1 MVLYLHFW
9 ERNHLWMNFLLQK
22 YFLVSYLN
30 SAWILVSGPNSF
42 PYHLFEKLLLVSTPI
57 RFASDHHPPP
67 SCSSLLFGN
76 YRVCSACKTTFYV
89 LGKNEAESN
98 SSSSCIRYYLD
109 TLFQYWKQFEL
120 FLKKNFNTVPIC
132 QWLSHQFIKKFRISV
147 KLEQCVYSY
156 TKRRDLKDFW
166 LYKGVK
172 TFCLLHGPSFICIL
186 SQVIYVPKLQ

>member
-1 MVLYLHFW
+1 M
-9 ERNHLWMNFLLQK
+9 LLSK
-22 YFLVSYLN
+22 LLKN
-30 SAWILVSGPNSF
+30 SAWIRVSGPNSF

-57 RFASDHHPPP
+57 LFASDHHPPP
-67 SCSSLLFGN
+67 SYSSLLFGN

-98 SSSSCIRYYLD
+98 SSSSCIRYYLN
-109 TLFQYWKQFEL
+109 TLFQNWKHFEL
-120 FLKKNFNTVPIC
+120 FLKSIETQYQSANGFHEFFTEIQNFCEIGAMC
-132 QWLSHQFIKKFRISV
+132 LFLHSS
-147 KLEQCVYSY
+147 
-156 TKRRDLKDFW
+156 KRRDLKDFW

>member
-1 MVLYLHFW
+1 
-9 ERNHLWMNFLLQK
+9 MNFLLKK
-22 YFLVSYLN
+22 YFSVSYLN
-30 SAWILVSGPNSF
+30 SAWIRVSGPNSF
-42 PYHLFEKLLLVSTPI
+42 SYHLFEKLLLVSTPI
-57 RFASDHHPPP
+57 LFASDHHPPP

-109 TLFQYWKQFEL
+109 TLFQNWKHFEL
-120 FLKKNFNTVPIC
+120 FLKNIETQYQSANGF
-132 QWLSHQFIKKFRISV
+132 HQFTKKFRISV